1 MNTNKQQRKA
11 VFIKPLNTLRA
22 KVGYGGLNEE
32 ILNKAEAVIENNS
45 VDFLPMAEM
54 YLSGIMRGIERAGNP
69 SPGDE
74 DETLIAGMIYPA
86 IQLKAN
92 GGMFRYSLVSRIGDM
107 LIQFLEVIAAPDKD
121 AIEIVLA
128 FHTTMRTILKS
139 RISGLGGKHGDELKQ
154 ALESACRRYFERDAD
169 KRCGV

>member
-1 MNTNKQQRKA
+1 MNIDKKQRKA

-22 KVGYGGLNEE
+22 KVGYGGLNDN
-32 ILNKAEAVIENNS
+32 ILDKAQTVLENNS

-54 YLSGIMRGIERAGNP
+54 YLSGMMQGIERAGNP
-69 SPGDE
+69 APGDD
-74 DETLIAGMIYPA
+74 DETLIAGMSYPA
-86 IQLKAN
+86 MQLKAN
-92 GGMFRYSLVSRIGDM
+92 GGMFSYSLVSRIGDM
-107 LIQFLEVIAAPDKD
+107 LIQFLGVIAAPDKD